1 MCAYCEQGPRLH
13 SSIMEEEKKKEG
25 TEGIR
30 GKREKGREDVR
41 KGNPKRETK
50 GQREG
55 NSSEK
60 SPKITQLWESEYR
73 DGDSSACAVVGDS
86 SSVTSK
92 PLSY

>member
-1 MCAYCEQGPRLH
+1 MPIVNKVLGCILASWKKKKRRRGQR
-13 SSIMEEEKKKEG
+13 EEGGREKKE
-25 TEGIR
+25 ER
-30 GKREKGREDVR
+30 REGREIQ
-41 KGNPKRETK
+41 RE
-50 GQREG
+50 REG

-60 SPKITQLWESEYR
+60 RSRLRSHSCERVSTNR